1 MAWWVR
7 FADGAYGL
15 QVLQLEARKPV
26 RLQGEAH
33 LKQNTG
39 SVVEAGVSMLP
50 EGIGYVCLETRS
62 FCHYTRG
69 VSVQGDRRFDV
80 LQGDITWDVT

>member
-7 FADGAYGL
+7 VADGAYDL

-26 RLQGEAH
+26 GLQGEAH

-50 EGIGYVCLETRS
+50 EGIGYVCLETELLFS
-62 FCHYTRG
+62 QIFLSLHEGC
-69 VSVQGDRRFDV
+69 VSSG
-80 LQGDITWDVT
+80 T